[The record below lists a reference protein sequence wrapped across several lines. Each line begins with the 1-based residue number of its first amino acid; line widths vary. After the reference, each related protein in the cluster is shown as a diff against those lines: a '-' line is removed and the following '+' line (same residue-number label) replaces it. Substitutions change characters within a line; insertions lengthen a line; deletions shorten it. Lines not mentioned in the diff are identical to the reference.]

1 MDTPNSRPS
10 YVTGDLA
17 EYLAISA
24 GTVHDLP
31 VGVLTF
37 RLHHN
42 EPLNLMISRS
52 QLERLREDIAFLL
65 EHSVSLKDGVSQEIS
80 LADLEATRARL
91 G

>member
-1 MDTPNSRPS
+1 MDESHPSPS
-10 YVTGDLA
+10 YVTGDLS
-17 EYLAISA
+17 EYLAVSA
-24 GTVHDLP
+24 GTVNSLP

-42 EPLNLMISRS
+42 EPLNLMVTRS

-65 EHSVSLKDGVSQEIS
+65 ERSPTLKDGPSPEIS